1 MGARWWSV
9 LPTHVQYFT
18 RASMVT
24 LLRRHGWEPLV
35 VRTAPKAFSVRYYL
49 DRIGGYSR
57 PLAGALVGAASAAGL
72 GDRMWAPDFR
82 DRMAVVARSPS
93 SIS

>member
-1 MGARWWSV
+1 
-9 LPTHVQYFT
+9 
-18 RASMVT
+18 
-24 LLRRHGWEPLV
+24 

-57 PLAGALVGAASAAGL
+57 PTADALVSGAQAVGVADS
-72 GDRMWAPDFR
+72 MWAPDFR
-82 DRMAVVARSPS
+82 DRMAFVARTPVSSAS